1 MGNKAHPYGLRLG
14 IIKEWQAKWYAQKD
28 FSKLLL
34 EDMRVRLAIDS
45 RYTDGGVSRVN
56 IERQA
61 NQIVVDIHTSR
72 PGIVIGRGGQKVE
85 ETRNHLEELIGK
97 KIKLNILEIK
107 RPELDATLVAKNIAE
122 QIEKRVSYRRAM
134 KQAITRAIQGGAKGI
149 KVNCAGRLGGNEIA
163 RRESLRQGRVPLHT
177 LRADIDYGLVE
188 AHTVMG
194 RIGVKVW
201 IYKGDVLKE
210 LPKKE
215 APEASIITREAM
227 AKDVTAKEGEVSKSA

>member
-1 MGNKAHPYGLRLG
+1 MGNKVHPFGFRLG
-14 IIKEWQAKWYAQKD
+14 IIKDWQAKWYAQKD
-28 FSKLLL
+28 YSKLLL
-34 EDMRVRLAIDS
+34 EDMRVRQAIES
-45 RYTDGGVSRVN
+45 RYSDGGVSRVI

-85 ETRNHLEELIGK
+85 ETRKYLEELIGK
-97 KIKLNILEIK
+97 KIKLNILEVK
-107 RPELDATLVAKNIAE
+107 RPELDATLVARNIAE
-122 QIEKRVSYRRAM
+122 QIEKRVAYRRAM
-134 KQAITRAIQGGAKGI
+134 KQAMSRAIQGGAKGI

-177 LRADIDYGLVE
+177 IRADIDYGLVE
-188 AHTVMG
+188 AHTMMG

-201 IYKGDVLKE
+201 IYKGDILKE

-227 AKDVTAKEGEVSKSA
+227 AKDVTAKEGEISKDA